1 MIVAGKKIHE
11 NLTTAVKGLRRHLA
25 FAATFSFFV
34 NLLYLTQTI
43 YMLQVYNRVMP
54 TNGLMT
60 LLYLSLMAAFAYFTL
75 AALDNLRSRLM
86 VRSGLRFDAL
96 LATQVLR
103 HLLAL
108 PRPALAGFRFQ
119 NAMRDFDQLKA
130 SLSGPGVMA
139 VFDAPWII
147 IYVVLC
153 TILSPWLGL
162 VCLVAAG
169 VMAAL
174 AVAQERA
181 THKRLTEAGQLMAKA
196 HAAQDVITQRAD
208 VVRALGMV
216 DAMVAIQGRRRREG
230 IDDGVKAGLSN
241 SGYRTASKFVRLVM
255 QSAGLG
261 IGTLLAIDHQLSPGA
276 VFASSLLISRAMTPI
291 DQIIASWKS
300 LVAGQNAFLQLNEL
314 FNTARDDAPLTLLP
328 APKGLIQ
335 VESLSVINP
344 QAKQYILNTVSFAV
358 KPGEILG
365 VIGPSGA
372 GKTSLARILVGA
384 DNYDVGAVRFDG
396 ADRREWDA
404 QRLARHIG
412 YVPQDVSLFEGT
424 IRDNICRFE
433 HLTNSSIEE
442 VDAAVVQA
450 ARDADIHEMILRL
463 PNGYNTQLGTG
474 GGGLSAGQSQ
484 LVALARA
491 LYRRPSILVLDEP
504 NSNMDGQGE
513 ALLVRALSLFRS
525 LGGSVVVI
533 AHRAGVLQIVDQV
546 LILQG
551 GRVQFFGT
559 REEAAAWQQ
568 RGGMLPPE
576 NPPQS
581 ANEPDEPDDAASQ
594 TGTAGSVAPKG
605 RTRPR
610 LKP

>member
-11 NLTTAVKGLRRHLA
+11 KLAEALKGLRRHLG
-25 FAATFSFFV
+25 FAAAFSFFV

-54 TNGLMT
+54 TDGRMT
-60 LLYLSLMAAFAYFTL
+60 LLYLSLMAMAAYFTL
-75 AALDNLRSRLM
+75 AALDNLRSRLL
-86 VRSGLRFDAL
+86 VRAGLRLDHL
-96 LATQVLR
+96 LAVSVLR

-108 PRPALAGFRFQ
+108 PRTAMAGFRFQ

-130 SLSGPGVMA
+130 ALSGPGVMA
-139 VFDAPWII
+139 IFDAPWIV
-147 IYVVLC
+147 IYVILC
-153 TILSPWLGL
+153 TILNPWLGL
-162 VCLVAAG
+162 VCLSAAG
-169 VMAAL
+169 IMAGL
-174 AVAQERA
+174 AWAQEKA
-181 THKRLTEAGQLMAKA
+181 THKRLTEAGQLMARS
-196 HAAQDVITQRAD
+196 HAAQDVITRQAD
-208 VVRALGMV
+208 TVRALGMV
-216 DAMVAIQGRRRREG
+216 DAMVAIQGARRREG
-230 IDDGVKAGLSN
+230 IEDGVKAGMSN

-261 IGTLLAIDHQLSPGA
+261 VGTLLAIDHQMSPGA

-300 LVAGQNAFLQLNEL
+300 LVAGQNAFLQLNDL
-314 FNTARDDAPLTLLP
+314 FTTARDETPLTLLP
-328 APKGLIQ
+328 EPQGLIQ
-335 VESLSVINP
+335 VESLSVVNP
-344 QAKQYILNTVSFAV
+344 QAKQYVLNAVSFAV

-372 GKTSLARILVGA
+372 GKTTLARILVGA
-384 DNYDVGAVRFDG
+384 DSYEVGAVRFDG
-396 ADRREWDA
+396 ADRREWDS

-424 IRDNICRFE
+424 VRDNICRFE
-433 HLTNSSIEE
+433 HLTHPSIEE

-450 ARDADIHEMILRL
+450 ARDADIHEFILRL
-463 PNGYNTQLGTG
+463 PNGYNTQLGAG
-474 GGGLSAGQSQ
+474 GSGLSAGQSQ
-484 LVALARA
+484 LIALARA
-491 LYRRPSILVLDEP
+491 LYRRPSMLILDEP

-513 ALLVRALSLFRS
+513 ALLVRALHLFRS

-533 AHRAGVLQIVDQV
+533 AHRAGVLQVADRV

-559 REEAAAWQQ
+559 REEATAWQQ
-568 RGGMLPPE
+568 RGGMLPE

-581 ANEPDEPDDAASQ
+581 ANEPDAPEEETPPQAAS
-594 TGTAGSVAPKG
+594 GVAPGGKS
-605 RTRPR
+605 RSRPR